1 MRNCQ
6 EVAISVHTYQDGTL
20 NSSALYAYLSFI
32 WVNCRRSCNG
42 THCLRKVAHCR
53 IKKST
58 RRLSNFA
65 ANTCSS

>member
-6 EVAISVHTYQDGTL
+6 EVAISVHTYQDRTL

-42 THCLRKVAHCR
+42 THCR